1 MQNFVFA
8 GSVRTGGRAELKI
21 LMFVQ
26 VVIAQP
32 GEKSGVR
39 KTRIRSSKMGN
50 WGSVSRE
57 DFDNYNRD
65 RRRVMDDHS
74 KKARYDYGEHNR
86 RINGWISEFAQK
98 YVIKYGIK

>member
-1 MQNFVFA
+1 
-8 GSVRTGGRAELKI
+8 
-21 LMFVQ
+21 MFVL

-50 WGSVSRE
+50 WGNVSRE

-65 RRRVMDDHS
+65 RKRVMDDHNHRVRSWIEDFS
-74 KKARYDYGEHNR
+74 KK
-86 RINGWISEFAQK
+86 
-98 YVIKYGIK
+98 YVKNLK